1 MLNSLKLATG
11 TLFGA
16 GLSPVAPGTAGSLL
30 TLPLIY
36 LSLSLFPYHGVLYLL
51 IAAILL
57 SYWSAPVATEKF
69 GEDPPQF
76 VMDECAGQTLT
87 FVSASLFHDLSNNL
101 YLLAIG
107 FLLFRFFDI
116 LKPLGI
122 NRLQKL
128 HGSTGI
134 LTDDLLAGLYA
145 LIILELLM
153 FFVSFTG

>member
-1 MLNSLKLATG
+1 MLNTIKLAIG

-16 GLSPVAPGTAGSLL
+16 GLSPVAPGTVGSLL

-36 LSLSLFPYHGVLYLL
+36 LSLLFFPYYGIVYLL
-51 IAAILL
+51 LAAILL
-57 SYWSAPVATEKF
+57 SFWSAQAATEKF

-76 VMDECAGQTLT
+76 VMDECAGQALT
-87 FVSASLFHDLSNNL
+87 FVSVGLFHDLTNNL

-116 LKPLGI
+116 RKPLGI

-134 LTDDLLAGLYA
+134 LTDDLLAGFYA
-145 LIILELLM
+145 LIILELLLVFAAYM
-153 FFVSFTG
+153 G